1 MNGMHCQNNNLG
13 KSFAENV
20 DTSSDTLN
28 VCGVVK
34 GSKVAEAFD
43 ACDNFFVN
51 ESAFLKESAALND
64 SVTDS

>member
-1 MNGMHCQNNNLG
+1 MECVVKNNNLG

-34 GSKVAEAFD
+34 RSKVAEAFD
-43 ACDNFFVN
+43 AFDNLFVN
-51 ESAFLKESAALND
+51 KCAFFEKSTALND